1 MNFAKEHDGDT
12 FGIVNMIGNGIHD
25 VAVYATESMLINVA
39 LQLGSRHIY
48 TSYIFGYQPG
58 DARGAAT
65 ALRQQRYHCGA
76 FHRGTRRIGYGLGIG
91 YRQPLDLGPVRFLA
105 IEALTP
111 SGIDLGLLR
120 PRSNTPLLAS
130 TRAVVGIQVV
140 REAVGHR
147 RHLRQRGHRPR
158 TTRISTSA
166 PASSRAYSK
175 SGSTTVRHYPGL
187 LLGMQI

>member
-1 MNFAKEHDGDT
+1 VVNFAKEHDGDT
-12 FGIVNMIGNGIHD
+12 FGVLNIIGNGIHG
-25 VAVYATESMLINVA
+25 VAVYATESMLTNVA

-58 DARGAAT
+58 DAVTTTTVTSGGSAT
-65 ALRQQRYHCGA
+65 TVEQ

-105 IEALTP
+105 IEASAMSIT
-111 SGIDLGLLR
+111 SDFSIMN
-120 PRSNTPLLAS
+120 NTPLYAS

-140 REAVGHR
+140 RGLSVIAG
-147 RHLRQRGHRPR
+147 
-158 TTRISTSA
+158 ISDNAAIGLDNKDLDIGPGFLQSYT
-166 PASSRAYSK
+166 K
-175 SGSTTVRHYPGL
+175 TDTTTVRHYPGL